1 MSEVGGIARAFYT
14 SRNGKLSPLDVRAV
28 GAICASLEGGNY
40 KNALLSCQAL
50 LKRKPNEPSALAL
63 KALSISLGPKPLS
76 SASQQ
81 ELLKAV
87 DVIKAGGNGAAL
99 NDADLLMVVSSALRR
114 VDRGEE
120 ALAILAEATQKHPDN
135 EDVAQEAFLHY
146 VRVVEQRSAQQISM
160 RMSKTF
166 QDERYLW
173 WSIMSI
179 VLQIRDLSN
188 PQAELLLSLAERQ
201 LTTHFAKS
209 STSDSNDSLTFSE
222 YASPHEFHVVTR
234 LLELRAQY
242 TAAMPS
248 TSSSSS
254 SPSSLVLPSLPP
266 SDSPRTPQQALLAH
280 LSSTEGDK
288 WCERNLGFELWRR
301 EAELRY
307 GTVDGGEW
315 KHLWQRLEMTLEKG
329 DTNWHT
335 MLYLVRSAVSIAAGS
350 SASYFDSPLPTGK
363 PSAAGLE
370 LLNQTRGSFQKLS
383 SQSPKANVERGFLLG
398 LLEIAREC
406 RSREWEEVDP
416 FFPLV
421 EAYFTQFSTKMCC
434 FDDLH
439 PYLEILSAE
448 ESLKL
453 QEMLKGIAETKDQLS
468 LSQAQRVINALKIAR
483 FLAVD
488 PTEETERAAAEDYLF
503 RYFETLPLGRDFPV
517 TELQPADDFALLAG
531 QAFVS
536 AYHLSHDR
544 SYLERAL
551 VVLDHALV
559 RSKYKYQIRIL
570 HINLLRLLGA
580 SSVALTHYRTFGV
593 KNIQYDT
600 LSHLVLNRG
609 ATFAIDA
616 GKEAGVHDEVLVT
629 SRWYK
634 AGQKEAAEMCVK
646 AFTYNNSSKIEDFT
660 EFRQRLDNSLQKSL
674 VTVETLR
681 TRLVRGLLDT
691 AAINEAIADLESVTA
706 APAAFLSD
714 NRDFKTLP
722 NFQPKNV
729 STIWQQTELGGRVNA
744 DWLRAFATI
753 YYRFLAPSA
762 DLPQPTEP
770 RVSLT
775 RSEAAL
781 LAFSAAAQRALVAAL
796 GQSAEA
802 EQAALSFFKEQADL
816 FASAAEDA
824 KTLPWELVQIAEVT
838 LEGFSLL
845 ELGIEQRLD
854 EMAANKLPDQ
864 PKHSKRLRNFR
875 NAARDLVRAVGQK
888 MTAHGKKV
896 AKERP
901 KFVAAVSNLTQ
912 FPALNEDILT
922 NFAHA
927 LVESRRAA
935 TEGLGAAIHRRCVK

>member
-28 GAICASLEGGNY
+28 GAICAALEGGNY
-40 KNALLSCQAL
+40 KNALLSCQTL

-87 DVIKAGGNGAAL
+87 DVIKTGGNGAAL
-99 NDADLLMVVSSALRR
+99 GDADLLMVVSCALQR
-114 VDRGEE
+114 VDRGDE

-146 VRVVEQRSAQQISM
+146 VRAMEQRSAQQISM
-160 RMSKTF
+160 RMSKSF

-201 LTTHFAKS
+201 LATHFAKA
-209 STSDSNDSLTFSE
+209 STSDSSKTTPSLE
-222 YASPHEFHVVTR
+222 YTSHEFHVVTR
-234 LLELRAQY
+234 FLELRAQY
-242 TAAMPS
+242 AAAKPS
-248 TSSSSS
+248 TPSPS
-254 SPSSLVLPSLPP
+254 SPKSLVLPSLLPA
-266 SDSPRTPQQALLAH
+266 DSPRNPQQALLVH

-307 GTVDGGEW
+307 GTVDSGEW
-315 KHLWQRLEMTLEKG
+315 KQLWQRLETTLEKG

-335 MLYLVRSAVSIAAGS
+335 MLYLIRSAFSIAAGS
-350 SASYFDSPLPTGK
+350 SASYFDSPLPTGQ
-363 PSAAGLE
+363 PSAAGVE
-370 LLNQTRGSFQKLS
+370 LLSQTRDSFRKLS
-383 SQSPKANVERGFLLG
+383 SESPKAKVERGFLLG

-406 RSREWEEVDP
+406 RYRGWEEVDP

-434 FDDLH
+434 FDDLY

-453 QEMLKGIAETKDQLS
+453 QEMLKGIAETKDKLS

-488 PTEETERAAAEDYLF
+488 PTEEAEKAAAEDYLL
-503 RYFETLPLGRDFPV
+503 RYFEALPLGRDFPA

-551 VVLDHALV
+551 VVLDHALL

-580 SSVALTHYRTFGV
+580 SSLALTHYRTFGV

-600 LSHLVLNRG
+600 LSHLVLSRG

-616 GKEAGVHDEVLVT
+616 SKEAGVHDEVLVT

-660 EFRQRLDNSLQKSL
+660 EFRLRLDNSLQKSL

-691 AAINEAIADLESVTA
+691 AAIDEAVANLESLTA
-706 APAAFLSD
+706 APAASLSD

-722 NFQPKNV
+722 NFQPKNA

-744 DWLRAFATI
+744 DWLRTFATI
-753 YYRFLAPSA
+753 YSRFLTPSA

-770 RVSLT
+770 PATLT

-781 LAFSAAAQRALVAAL
+781 LAFSAVAQRALVAAL
-796 GQSAEA
+796 EQSTEA

-816 FASAAEDA
+816 FASAVEDA
-824 KTLPWELVQIAEVT
+824 KTLPWELVQIAEVA

-875 NAARDLVRAVGQK
+875 TAARDLVRAVGQK

-901 KFVAAVSNLTQ
+901 KFVAAVSSLTQ

-927 LVESRRAA
+927 FVESRRTA